1 MECKCKTDRRERRI
15 SARCRFSRWRRISSA
30 RRSISSYKNGIGPQ
44 GFTGL
49 PQIWRRKSPE
59 RKTLVCQDAPKRGE
73 VVVAYGM
80 RLQAYFNEYGAGLG
94 KNTTRARQNRSLK
107 ALHIGLRPVHRPS
120 FRP

>member
-59 RKTLVCQDAPKRGE
+59 RKSLVCQDAPKRGG
-73 VVVAYGM
+73 VVVAYVM
-80 RLQAYFNEYGAGLG
+80 RLQGYFHEDGAGLC
-94 KNTTRARQNRSLK
+94 KDTTRSGQNRSLK
-107 ALHIGLRPVHRPS
+107 TRPIELQQRHR
-120 FRP
+120 

>member
-59 RKTLVCQDAPKRGE
+59 RKSLVCPDAPKPGE
-73 VVVAYGM
+73 VVVAYVM
-80 RLQAYFNEYGAGLG
+80 RLQVYLNEDGAGLG
-94 KNTTRARQNRSLK
+94 KNTTPAGPNRSLK
-107 ALHIGLRPVHRPS
+107 PLHIDLQQVHRT
-120 FRP
+120 

>member
-59 RKTLVCQDAPKRGE
+59 RKSLVCQESPKGGE
-73 VVVAYGM
+73 GVVAYVM
-80 RLQAYFNEYGAGLG
+80 RLPAYFNEYGAGLG
-94 KNTTRARQNRSLK
+94 KTTLRGRQNR
-107 ALHIGLRPVHRPS
+107 AIEAPHIDLQPDHRP
-120 FRP
+120 

>member
-59 RKTLVCQDAPKRGE
+59 RKSLVCQDAPKRGE
-73 VVVAYGM
+73 VVVAYLM
-80 RLQAYFNEYGAGLG
+80 RLQVYFNDDGGGLG
-94 KNTTRARQNRSLK
+94 KKPTPPDQNPPPP
-107 ALHIGLRPVHRPS
+107 ALPI
-120 FRP
+120 

>member
-59 RKTLVCQDAPKRGE
+59 RKSLGCQNAPKRGE
-73 VVVAYGM
+73 VVVAYVM
-80 RLQAYFNEYGAGLG
+80 RLQVYFNEYGAGLG
-94 KNTTRARQNRSLK
+94 KNTTPAGHKRPRK
-107 ALHIGLRPVHRPS
+107 ALHIDLHQ
-120 FRP
+120 